1 MTTESIYDRDPA
13 IQDGE
18 DLYIRASATGLCS
31 RMLYYSA
38 HDVPKTDGTP
48 PDTQVLF
55 DLGNYLEDFAKK
67 TLVKH
72 HGWFIEDIPSALVL
86 LPLGD
91 FYVTGHPDAV
101 GNHDYTAHQDTAI
114 EIKVRGDA
122 MFNNVSARGNFNATP
137 SAVYQLAVYRRG
149 LLEAGTINPEVDCCI
164 VTMNR
169 DTGQIH
175 HEWFMPHRL
184 EEVINV
190 LGTELSEDINR
201 WREGVPPI
209 TLAPNNYQCTSCKW
223 RTHCGNVTVDAVT
236 VAGVPTEHLARAIR
250 DWEPVKLAEGQ
261 YAMPKE
267 QYEDT
272 RAMALAY
279 LQNERMDKMPVQ
291 GGSFWWNLSLRQKSG
306 VKLNEEKAR
315 YLMGPVQYDSCL
327 EEWEGE
333 PYAEIRKG
341 KKV

>member
-18 DLYIRASATGLCS
+18 DLYIRASATGLCN

-55 DLGNYLEDFAKK
+55 DLGNYLEAFAKE

-72 HGWFIEDIPSALVL
+72 HGWYIGEIEPLMVL

-101 GNHDYTAHQDTAI
+101 GNHDYTSHQNTAI

-190 LGTELSEDINR
+190 LGVELSEDIDR
-201 WREGVPPI
+201 WREGRPAHHPGAQQLPMHVLQVAHPLRQCNPRCRYYGWRAHR
-209 TLAPNNYQCTSCKW
+209 APCPGHSRLGASEAGRGQL
-223 RTHCGNVTVDAVT
+223 RHAQGAVRRHQ
-236 VAGVPTEHLARAIR
+236 GDGSGLPTERTTGEDASPRPALLV
-250 DWEPVKLAEGQ
+250 EPEPA
-261 YAMPKE
+261 A
-267 QYEDT
+267 
-272 RAMALAY
+272 
-279 LQNERMDKMPVQ
+279 
-291 GGSFWWNLSLRQKSG
+291 
-306 VKLNEEKAR
+306 
-315 YLMGPVQYDSCL
+315 
-327 EEWEGE
+327 EEWRQAQRREG
-333 PYAEIRKG
+333 PLPDGPGSVRQLP
-341 KKV
+341 